1 MYASVMFVIFM
12 LIRFSPRCRML
23 YNRMSF
29 CCRISVEAHL
39 DYTSNARNP
48 SCMFLS
54 FLVRVSPLSPD
65 S

>member
-1 MYASVMFVIFM
+1 M

-29 CCRISVEAHL
+29 CCRISVKAHL

-48 SCMFLS
+48 SCMSLS
-54 FLVRVSPLSPD
+54 FVVSPLPPD